1 MLIFNIELNCSN
13 NSYLWNKLYVKK
25 YEINSYALNFQRT
38 KLKIITKIKYMLNIY
53 NSIITKSLLYSSI
66 VFRLK
71 IKLSHCVQNLYVC
84 FADYRYLYSEDMRNR
99 SDEYDQDTNHIQ
111 FHR

>member
-38 KLKIITKIKYMLNIY
+38 KLK
-53 NSIITKSLLYSSI
+53 IITKSLLYSSI